1 MPLPLLAV
9 PWALTA
15 AGTLLAGYGAKKS
28 YDAYEDNETANNYN
42 TKARNIYDEATEKLL
57 TSRKKTNKNFKN
69 IGKLKASIYEETL
82 GDFVE
87 IFSKI
92 KNVDFKNN
100 LDLGIDLPKD
110 YQEMVNLKTTVIE
123 IKDIIGGGL
132 SALGGGAAAGFGAYG
147 SVGLLAT
154 ASTGTAIGGLSGI
167 AATNATLAWLGGGSI
182 AAGGGGIA
190 LGTTILGGIAF
201 APILAVGGAI
211 FAAKAEESKFNSYA
225 NFDKAEVASKEME
238 ITTIILKEISTRIDE
253 FRNILTP
260 LDKIFED
267 YIEKM
272 EDIVDEKNDYS
283 TYSDD
288 DKKVI
293 LITVS
298 IAQTIKNICDAP
310 IIDEEGKVTRKS
322 KRVIKKAK
330 NFISKLE
337 GL

>member
-1 MPLPLLAV
+1 MPIPIILGGLA
-9 PWALTA
+9 LSM
-15 AGTLLAGYGAKKS
+15 AGYGAKKG
-28 YDAYEDNETANNYN
+28 YDAYEDNDTADKYN
-42 TKARNIYDEATEKLL
+42 KRAKNIYDEATDKLL
-57 TSRKKTNKNFKN
+57 TSREKTNQNFKN
-69 IGKLKASIYEETL
+69 IGKLKASIYEDTL

-87 IFSKI
+87 IFSNI
-92 KNVDFKNN
+92 KNVDFEDN
-100 LDLGIDLPKD
+100 LNLGINLPND
-110 YQEMVNLKTTVIE
+110 YQKMIELKTSVLD
-123 IKDIIGGGL
+123 IKEIIGGGL
-132 SALGGGAAAGFGAYG
+132 AALGGGAAAGFGAFG

-182 AAGGGGIA
+182 ATGGGGIA

-211 FAAKAEESKFNSYA
+211 FAAKAEEAKFNSYA
-225 NFDKAEVASKEME
+225 NFDKAEASAKEME
-238 ITTIILKEISTRIDE
+238 VTTIVLKEISTRIEE
-253 FRNILTP
+253 FANILKP
-260 LDKIFED
+260 LDEIFED

-272 EDIVDEKNDYS
+272 EDIVDESNDYS
-283 TYSDD
+283 KYSDD
-288 DKKVI
+288 NKKVI

-330 NFISKLE
+330 KFILKLE
-337 GL
+337 EV